1 MSSAAGAGSGLAGFA
16 QVTLSLLFILALV
29 VALAWL
35 AQRLRLTPRSA
46 TGVIRVLGDLPV
58 GPKERVLLLQVG
70 DRQALV
76 GVGADGVR
84 ALSLL
89 EVAVGL
95 PPPAVANEPGNLA
108 ARLRAVLEQAGA
120 QRRQGGAP

>member
-1 MSSAAGAGSGLAGFA
+1 MTAASGLAGVA
-16 QVTLSLLFILALV
+16 QVVLSLVFILGLV
-29 VALAWL
+29 VALAWM

-46 TGVIRVLGDLPV
+46 AGVIRVLGDLPV

-95 PPPAVANEPGNLA
+95 PPPPTIAEPVNLA
-108 ARLRAVLEQAGA
+108 ARLRAVMEQAGA
-120 QRRQGGAP
+120 QRRQAGAP

>member
-1 MSSAAGAGSGLAGFA
+1 MTAASGLAGVA
-16 QVTLSLLFILALV
+16 QVVLSLVFILGLV
-29 VALAWL
+29 VALAWM

-46 TGVIRVLGDLPV
+46 AGVIRVLGDLPV

-89 EVAVGL
+89 EAAVGL
-95 PPPAVANEPGNLA
+95 PPPPAIAEPNNLA
-108 ARLRAVLEQAGA
+108 ARLRAVMEQAGA
-120 QRRQGGAP
+120 QRRQAGAP

>member
-1 MSSAAGAGSGLAGFA
+1 MTAASGLAGVA
-16 QVTLSLLFILALV
+16 QVVLSLVFILGLV
-29 VALAWL
+29 VALAWM

-46 TGVIRVLGDLPV
+46 AGVIRVLGDLPV

-89 EVAVGL
+89 EAAVGL
-95 PPPAVANEPGNLA
+95 PPPPAIAEPINLA
-108 ARLRAVLEQAGA
+108 ARLRAVMEQAGA
-120 QRRQGGAP
+120 QRRQAGAP